1 MNHKLW
7 RKYKNLVFA
16 IGGIV
21 IVGWLI
27 SFLFWESSPETV
39 RVNSS
44 PVSIHRV
51 ADRGCSAVDSGLDNN
66 PIAAFYGKE
75 AYPWSNQLPWGCVY
89 DITDFP
95 GETRD
100 RQFEQAKAAALA
112 QGGGTIYFPAGTYEF
127 TDDLVLDNS
136 IILRGETPPSAE
148 AKSDDFQPPSRLVF
162 PQYQPQFSGN
172 GTPNETAF
180 KTIRTAHPETD
191 SNLGLVYLDI
201 NRAGVQIKPDLASA
215 QNRNMILFGLRSN
228 NVAYPDGRVPD
239 RSFQDGWMRFSDRF
253 TANLKVNGYENI
265 LVANNRINDQI
276 TDTYEQPGYKVKSLD
291 KKTII
296 TYSEGDRVPFDYSAH
311 HGIAVNRSG
320 QFELAE
326 TPTTQPGLFRQGIII
341 RDNWVYHTMRTG
353 IQASGQGLIVKD
365 NEIHDKQGKQV
376 WSHPTGLTQPRN
388 ANTYEN
394 RGIDWSGHQVTIEGN
409 EYEVYRHR
417 IMENRYWSVDGEGI
431 LIQECCGG
439 TSVNGAV
446 IRGNRGNAY
455 IGIYKIPEIENVTI
469 TDNILLPAPIGES
482 NIYVSADTN
491 RGESQM
497 NNVRIENNQV
507 YGNIV
512 AKASQGGRGN
522 SIVNNQSTGQGVLE
536 FSCQISVRGNRGFEQ
551 KECW

>member
-1 MNHKLW
+1 M
-7 RKYKNLVFA
+7 
-16 IGGIV
+16 V
-21 IVGWLI
+21 IVGLLI
-27 SFLFWESSPETV
+27 SFLFLESSPETV
-39 RVNSS
+39 GVKNSPISVN
-44 PVSIHRV
+44 RV
-51 ADRGCSAVDSGLDNN
+51 ADRGCPGVDSGLENN
-66 PIAAFYGKE
+66 AIAAFYGKE
-75 AYPWSNQLPWGCVY
+75 AYPWSDRLPWGCVY
-89 DITDFP
+89 NIKDFP
-95 GETRD
+95 GETSD

-112 QGGGTIYFPAGTYEF
+112 QGGGVIYFPAGTYEF
-127 TDDLVLDNS
+127 ADDLILDDG
-136 IILRGETPPSAE
+136 IIVRGETPKITQ

-162 PQYQPQFSGN
+162 PQYKPQLSGN
-172 GTPNETAF
+172 GTPNDTAF
-180 KTIRTAHPETD
+180 KTIRTAHPQTD
-191 SNLGLVYLDI
+191 SHLGLVYLDI
-201 NRAGVQIKPDLASA
+201 NRAGVQIVPELASA
-215 QNRNMILFGLRSN
+215 QNRNIIVFGVRSN
-228 NVAYPDGRVPD
+228 NVAYPDGRIPD
-239 RSFQDGWMRFSDRF
+239 RSFQEGWMRFSDRF
-253 TANLKVNGYENI
+253 TANFKINGYENI
-265 LVANNRINDQI
+265 LVANNRLNDRI

-291 KKTII
+291 KKSIM

-311 HGIAVNRSG
+311 YGIKVNRSA
-320 QFELAE
+320 QFDLAE
-326 TPTTQPGLFRQGIII
+326 TPTTQPGLFRQGITI

-353 IQASGQGLIVKD
+353 IQASGQGLVIQD
-365 NEIHDKQGKQV
+365 NQIRDKQGKQI
-376 WSHPTGLTQPRN
+376 WTHPTGLTQPRN
-388 ANTYEN
+388 SNTFEN

-439 TSVNGAV
+439 TSVQGAV

-469 TDNILLPAPIGES
+469 TDNILLPAPIGNA

-507 YGNIV
+507 HGNIV

-522 SIVNNQSTGQGVLE
+522 SIFNNQSTGEGVLE

>member
-1 MNHKLW
+1 MNYKLW
-7 RKYKNLVFA
+7 RKYKKLGFG
-16 IGGIV
+16 IGGMV
-21 IVGWLI
+21 IVGLLI
-27 SFLFWESSPETV
+27 SFLFLESSPETV
-39 RVNSS
+39 GVKNSPISVN
-44 PVSIHRV
+44 RV
-51 ADRGCSAVDSGLDNN
+51 ADRGCPAVDSGLENN
-66 PIAAFYGKE
+66 AIARFYEKE
-75 AYPWSNQLPWGCVY
+75 AYPWSDRLPWGCVY
-89 DITDFP
+89 NIKDFP
-95 GETRD
+95 GETSD

-112 QGGGTIYFPAGTYEF
+112 QGGGVIYFPAGTYEF
-127 TDDLVLDNS
+127 ADDLILDDR
-136 IILRGETPPSAE
+136 IILRGETPKITQ

-162 PQYQPQFSGN
+162 PQYKPQLSGN
-172 GTPNETAF
+172 GTPNDTAF
-180 KTIRTAHPETD
+180 KTIRTAHPQTD
-191 SNLGLVYLDI
+191 SHLGLVYLDI
-201 NRAGVQIKPDLASA
+201 NRAGVQIVPELASA
-215 QNRNMILFGLRSN
+215 QNRNIILFGLRSN
-228 NVAYPDGRVPD
+228 NVAYPDGRIPD
-239 RSFQDGWMRFSDRF
+239 RSFQEGWMRFSDRF
-253 TANLKVNGYENI
+253 TANFKINGYENI
-265 LVANNRINDQI
+265 LVANNRLNDRI

-291 KKTII
+291 KKSIM

-311 HGIAVNRSG
+311 YGIKVNRSA
-320 QFELAE
+320 QFDLAE
-326 TPTTQPGLFRQGIII
+326 TPTTQPGLFRQGITI

-439 TSVNGAV
+439 TSVQGAV

-469 TDNILLPAPIGES
+469 TDNILLPAPIGNA

-507 YGNIV
+507 HGNIV

-522 SIVNNQSTGQGVLE
+522 SIFNNQSTGEGVLE

-551 KECW
+551 KECL